1 MKLNRIAY
9 KLGFAGLAGLVLSL
23 AMSANQMT
31 SETAINRSNDR
42 AELQQNIS
50 DHLLEADIA
59 LRRMQL
65 SMSNIRLAKTPA
77 DVQAEAR
84 ALQQA
89 ESGATAQLDAAIGQI
104 AQADSLAQLKSIKA
118 LATEF
123 GEHAKAV
130 VQEQLRTL
138 EILDSRRT
146 ITEEWRRAISSA
158 LEQPAMLASANH
170 AEIVKV
176 LHHTDALFNM
186 LDAATWR
193 FGATSETD
201 QKLTIERLPNDLN
214 AALTKLRE
222 LLDDPEFIADVDF
235 MNAILTGYYD
245 VSSDAVANDLR
256 KRALVELNATPTGDQ
271 AIQKMRAAV
280 NEAAKLSDQAKLT
293 AKSDLSSANRV
304 NFGIGLAV
312 MASLLVSMV
321 FGFISVSRPLMRL
334 NDALGKMAGG
344 ELDVHIPG
352 ATRGDEI
359 GDIAKTVV
367 VIRQNAAERAQEE
380 AEALAQQE
388 QRAREQRKQDMHRLA
403 SEFENAVCQ
412 IVNRVSTA
420 SAELEGAARRLT
432 ATAEQTERLT
442 TFVAAASEQ
451 ATANVQSVASAS
463 EQMASSITEIGRQ
476 VQDSTQI
483 AGAAVQQAHL
493 TNDQITQLAQA
504 ASRIG
509 DVVELINTIAG
520 QTNLLALNA
529 TIEAARAGEAGR
541 GFAVVASEV
550 KALAEQ
556 TARATG
562 EISQQISG
570 IQSATDHSVAAIQE
584 IGATIAKMSEIASTI
599 ASAVDQQGIAT
610 QDISSNVQQAAQGTT
625 QVSAKIT
632 DVQRGASETG
642 SASTQVLNAA
652 RTLSADSD
660 ALQRQVAAFLE
671 TVRAA

>member
-31 SETAINRSNDR
+31 SEIAINRSNDR
-42 AELQQNIS
+42 AEVQQNIS
-50 DHLLEADIA
+50 DRLLEADIA

-77 DVQAEAR
+77 DVETEAR
-84 ALQQA
+84 LLQQA
-89 ESGATAQLDAAIGQI
+89 EAGAVQQLDASLNQIQQSDGQ
-104 AQADSLAQLKSIKA
+104 QQLKAIKA
-118 LATEF
+118 LAIEF
-123 GEHAKAV
+123 GDNAKAV

-158 LEQPAMLASANH
+158 LEQPAMLASANR

-186 LDAATWR
+186 LDATTWR
-193 FGATSETD
+193 FGATSETE
-201 QKLTIERLPNDLN
+201 QKLIIERLPNDLN
-214 AALTKLRE
+214 AALSTLRD
-222 LLDDPEFIADVDF
+222 LLNEPEFIADVDF

-256 KRALVELNATPTGDQ
+256 KRALIELNATPTGDQ
-271 AIQKMRAAV
+271 AIQKMRAALSSA
-280 NEAAKLSDQAKLT
+280 EKLADQAKMT
-293 AKSDLSSANRV
+293 AKSDLSWANRV
-304 NFGIGLAV
+304 NFVIGLVV
-312 MASLLVSMV
+312 MASLVASII
-321 FGFISVSRPLMRL
+321 FGFISVSRPLMKL
-334 NDALGKMAGG
+334 NGALGKMAGG

-352 ATRGDEI
+352 AKRGDEI

-367 VIRQNAAERAQEE
+367 VIRENAAQRAQAE
-380 AEALAQQE
+380 AEALAEQEHRAQE
-388 QRAREQRKQDMHRLA
+388 QRKRDMHHLA
-403 SEFENAVCQ
+403 HEFESAVGQ
-412 IVNRVSTA
+412 IVDRVSTA
-420 SAELEGAARRLT
+420 SAELEGAAGRLT
-432 ATAEQTERLT
+432 STAEETERLT

-463 EQMASSITEIGRQ
+463 EQMASSINEISRQ

-483 AGAAVQQAHL
+483 AGAAVQQAHI

-562 EISQQISG
+562 EISQQIAG
-570 IQSATDHSVAAIQE
+570 IQSATDQSVGAIQQ
-584 IGATIAKMSEIASTI
+584 IGATIAKMSEIASAI
-599 ASAVDQQGIAT
+599 ALAVEQQGSAT
-610 QDISSNVQQAAQGTT
+610 QDISSNVHQAAQGTT
-625 QVSAKIT
+625 QVSANIN
-632 DVQRGASETG
+632 DVQRGASQTG
-642 SASTQVLNAA
+642 AASTQVLNAA
-652 RTLSADSD
+652 RMLSADSD
-660 ALQRQVAAFLE
+660 ALKRQVAIFLE
-671 TVRAA
+671 SVRAA